1 MYFDVLS
8 ANIVTNL
15 TLRQSVT
22 LSTDI
27 LCDTKGI
34 VDPVF
39 RAIEKYKEH
48 PLIKSVAPIGKN
60 NFTFE
65 EICFK
70 EILVEEMKT
79 FLQTF

>member
-1 MYFDVLS
+1 M
-8 ANIVTNL
+8 TNL

-34 VDPVF
+34 ADPVF

-48 PLIKSVAPIGKN
+48 PFIKSVAPIGKN
-60 NFTFE
+60 NFTL
-65 EICFK
+65 K
-70 EILVEEMKT
+70 KYASKKS
-79 FLQTF
+79 